1 MTGGAVAFMLLVV
14 GETLFP
20 PAAGPV
26 LPLAGL
32 SVADGT
38 ASLVPTVVLA
48 TVAATVGASII
59 YEVARV
65 VGADRVRH
73 GLVRHCRWTRIEPDR
88 IERAETWFRRHADVA
103 VLFGRCVPG
112 LRSLVSIPA
121 GLERM
126 SRLRFVVLTAIGN
139 LLWCSLVIGAAAA
152 FGDHVA
158 AAQRYAAPLQGGV
171 LLLWVLVIASMVVR
185 ARWKHR
191 ATVRVGRLAVDPAG
205 TGGPADP
212 RRMEAPDPRATD
224 VPT

>member
-1 MTGGAVAFMLLVV
+1 MAFMLLVV

-48 TVAATVGASII
+48 TIAATVGASIL
-59 YEVARV
+59 YEAARM
-65 VGADRVRH
+65 VGADRVRL
-73 GLVRHCRWTRIEPDR
+73 GLARHSRWTRIEPEH
-88 IERAETWFRRHADVA
+88 IERAEAWFRRHADVA

-126 SRLRFVVLTAIGN
+126 SRLRFVALTVVGN

-158 AAQRYAAPLQGGV
+158 VLQRLAAPLQLAVVMMWVVVLSGV
-171 LLLWVLVIASMVVR
+171 VVR
-185 ARWKHR
+185 RRRQRRTGAEPP
-191 ATVRVGRLAVDPAG
+191 TPA
-205 TGGPADP
+205 
-212 RRMEAPDPRATD
+212 RRMDPPDPRPTD
-224 VPT
+224 VTT